1 MLDTVYYSDTA
12 IHVNTSDSSYNI
24 DMNTIL
30 IKISYMC
37 PLFCVVNPPPTCDPK
52 RCKWKETADDVP
64 FYSLIPGL

>member
-1 MLDTVYYSDTA
+1 MLGTVYYSDTV
-12 IHVNTSDSSYNI
+12 IHVNTSDTGHDI

-37 PLFCVVNPPPTCDPK
+37 PLFCVVNPLPTCDPR
-52 RCKWKETADDVP
+52 RCKWKETAKGMP